1 MQAMQAPKKH
11 ARKRPHGDR
20 VYLLHADELYYDM
33 FGNNPDAQILKGK
46 VSFLHQGSH
55 LTCDSA
61 YFYQASNSV
70 KAFGHVHYRQGDT
83 LSLTTK
89 PSNSKY
95 PRNIL
100 FKRVSLDTACSL
112 RKRP

>member
-1 MQAMQAPKKH
+1 MPVWVLSDASHAGSKKH

-70 KAFGHVHYRQGDT
+70 KAFGHVHYRQET
-83 LSLTTK
+83 PCHSLVIEQ
-89 PSNSKY
+89 SMMG
-95 PRNIL
+95 RC
-100 FKRVSLDTACSL
+100 R
-112 RKRP
+112 